1 MENGGRMTRFRI
13 LAVLLVVA
21 AYVTGRQFGPD
32 PAYNAFLTL
41 IPVLVLGYFVARPEN
56 YSPDTRFHLPGR
68 MDQVRNW
75 ARIITMAG
83 FGVMAAAAL
92 IVGVY
97 LYVPFEDRGAVPMP
111 LLGAINDYGLLLGLV
126 LSGLGFAVWTFS
138 AARSNAPKPGYI
150 ITRYGILVFLMVAA
164 AICVG
169 YLFSLSNDSTS
180 AVALPFLVAAVV
192 LFSFVAQPERYN
204 SASAYFQPGGVA
216 RARRRAIR
224 AMLLGVALFLLGLS
238 GYVVQKSVS
247 ADNVTLVDVIEMGGA
262 VLVVSGGATLCGGFF
277 ALCAALFLKRA

>member
-1 MENGGRMTRFRI
+1 MGGRMTRFRI

-21 AYVTGRQFGPD
+21 AYATGRQFGPD

-56 YSPDTRFHLPGR
+56 YSPDTPFHLPGR
-68 MDQVRNW
+68 MDQVRKW

-97 LYVPFEDRGAVPMP
+97 LYAPFEDRGVVPMP
-111 LLGAINDYGLLLGLV
+111 LLEAINDYGLLVGLM
-126 LSGLGFAVWTFS
+126 LSGLGFIAWSFA
-138 AARSNAPKPGYI
+138 AARGKSPKPGYI

-164 AICVG
+164 ATCVG

-180 AVALPFLVAAVV
+180 AVALPFLVATVV

-204 SASAYFQPGGVA
+204 SASGYFQPGGVA
-216 RARRRAIR
+216 LARRRAIR
-224 AMLLGVALFLLGLS
+224 AMLLGVALLVLGVFVP
-238 GYVVQKSVS
+238 VVLKSVS
-247 ADNVTLVDVIEMGGA
+247 VDNVTLVDGIGMGGA
-262 VLVVSGGATLCGGFF
+262 LLVFSGGVVLCGGFF

>member
-1 MENGGRMTRFRI
+1 MGGRVTRFKI
-13 LAVLLVVA
+13 LALLLVVT
-21 AYVTGRQFGPD
+21 AYATGRQFGPD
-32 PAYNAFLTL
+32 PAYNALLTL

-68 MDQVRNW
+68 MDRVRKW

-83 FGVMAAAAL
+83 FGVMAAGAL

-97 LYVPFEDRGAVPMP
+97 LYVPFDRGVVPMG

-150 ITRYGILVFLMVAA
+150 ITRYGIRLFLMVAA
-164 AICVG
+164 ATCVG
-169 YLFSLSNDSTS
+169 YLLSLSNDSTS
-180 AVALPFLVAAVV
+180 AVALLFLVAAVV

-204 SASAYFQPGGVA
+204 SASGYFQPGGVA
-216 RARRRAIR
+216 LARRLAIG
-224 AMLLGVALFLLGLS
+224 AMLWGLALFLLG
-238 GYVVQKSVS
+238 VVAFVVLKSVS
-247 ADNVTLVDVIEMGGA
+247 VDNVTLVDGIGMAGA
-262 VLVVSGGATLCGGFF
+262 LLIFSGGVVLCGGIF
-277 ALCAALFLKRA
+277 ALCAALFLKRV

>member
-1 MENGGRMTRFRI
+1 MGGRVTRFKI
-13 LAVLLVVA
+13 LALLLVVT
-21 AYVTGRQFGPD
+21 AYATGRQFGPD
-32 PAYNAFLTL
+32 PAYNALLTL

-68 MDQVRNW
+68 MDRVRKW

-83 FGVMAAAAL
+83 FGVMAAGAL

-97 LYVPFEDRGAVPMP
+97 LYVPFDRGVVPMG

-164 AICVG
+164 ATCVG

-180 AVALPFLVAAVV
+180 AVALLFLVAAVV

-204 SASAYFQPGGVA
+204 SASGYFQPGGVA
-216 RARRRAIR
+216 LARRGAIR
-224 AMLLGVALFLLGLS
+224 AMLWGVALFLLG
-238 GYVVQKSVS
+238 VVAFVVLKSVS
-247 ADNVTLVDVIEMGGA
+247 VDNVTLVDGIGMAGA
-262 VLVVSGGATLCGGFF
+262 LLIFSGGVVLCGGIF
-277 ALCAALFLKRA
+277 ALCAALFLKRV